1 MTSQVKKRRKRRALL
16 TSQVMVPKPRAGYH
30 GRMTPYQIPFGSL
43 LRRWREHRRMTQS
56 DLALA
61 AESSTRHLSCLETG
75 KAQPSREMIGRL
87 SDFLEIPLRDRN
99 SLLLA
104 AGFAPA
110 FRESTVD
117 GMDAAKAAM
126 DRILLAHKPYP
137 AFAVD
142 RHWNVVLSNAALPQ
156 LYEGCSDALL
166 RPPVNAMR
174 LILHPAGIAP
184 RVLNYAAWRSYSVSV
199 LRRQIEANADSALH
213 SLLAEVAEY
222 PVPAGQHGKDLF
234 DGPER
239 LATPLRLA
247 TRLGSVSFLNTIT
260 VFGTA
265 NDIALSELALEM
277 LFPADEQTVE
287 VTSNMVRELDAKTK
301 VHAPAE
307 A

>member
-1 MTSQVKKRRKRRALL
+1 MRYS
-16 TSQVMVPKPRAGYH
+16 
-30 GRMTPYQIPFGSL
+30 GRMTPHQISFGPL

-87 SDFLEIPLRDRN
+87 SEFLEIPLRDRN

-117 GMDAAKAAM
+117 GMSAAKAAM

-156 LYEGCSDALL
+156 LYEGCSDALM

-174 LILHPAGIAP
+174 LMLHPSSMGP
-184 RVLNYAAWRSYSVSV
+184 RILNYAAWRAYSVSL
-199 LRRQIEANADSALH
+199 LRRQIEANADSALR
-213 SLLAEVAEY
+213 SLLAEVAAY
-222 PVPAGQHGKDLF
+222 PCPASQDGKEAF

-247 TRLGSVSFLNTIT
+247 TRLGPVSFLSTIT

-265 NDIALSELALEM
+265 SDIALSELALEM
-277 LFPADEQTVE
+277 LFPADDQTIE
-287 VTSNMVRELDAKTK
+287 ITSRMTAELNAK
-301 VHAPAE
+301 VAISFGQPPPRRHSRRRAPS
-307 A
+307 